1 MLNNQLQFF
10 LNINQ
15 FTKTILGIYLL
26 VSLLNAQTVDSSK
39 MKTKSLNPY
48 YKSPGVAMILSTIIP
63 GGGQIYCQNYL
74 KAIIISGTEVTLGY
88 FAYQNHQKFTTTQNN
103 SYRDKRNNFLWWLAT
118 IKVLSIADAYVS
130 AQMYKFNEQM
140 KLTISYSPSWQIG
153 YQFKF

>member
-1 MLNNQLQFF
+1 MLNNHSQFF
-10 LNINQ
+10 LHRNQ

-26 VSLLNAQTVDSSK
+26 VSLLNAQTADTSRIK
-39 MKTKSLNPY
+39 AKSLNRY
-48 YKSPGVAMILSTIIP
+48 YKSTGMAMILSAIIP

-88 FAYQNHQKFTTTQNN
+88 FAYQNHQKFTNTQNN
-103 SYRDKRNNFLWWLAT
+103 IYKDKRNNYLWWLAT

-140 KLTISYSPSWQIG
+140 KLTISYSPSLHIG
-153 YQFKF
+153 YQFNF